1 MKTNFKLILS
11 VALVTLVLSNCTKSS
26 DPVKGKYQTGVLV
39 ANEGA
44 FGSSNGDVTYYNASP
59 SLLEQTIFKNIN
71 GSFPGDVLQSISID
85 GDNGYLVL
93 NGSNKIEIVD
103 DNTFKSTNTFSN
115 NLLIQPRYLQVINGK
130 AYISVWGAYDANFS
144 LTNSYVLVVDTK
156 TLQVV
161 TSIATD
167 PGVENLLYNGKYL
180 FASNFNFGGSSSVSV
195 IDPSTNKLVTNI
207 PLTAGPSGMVIDAN
221 NKLWVITSG
230 SSTNFV
236 GNNDGKLYR
245 INPSSFAIEQT
256 IELNANPLTDLGISP
271 DKKNLYYAV
280 GSLVF
285 KTDISASIAPSAPWS
300 STSITTLYSLGVD
313 PKTGEVYLGDALNYS
328 SEGKVYVYNTD
339 GTLKTSFNAGIA
351 PGQFIFR

>member
-11 VALVTLVLSNCTKSS
+11 VALVILVLSNCTKSS

-44 FGSSNGDVTYYNASP
+44 FGSSNGDVTYYNGSA

-71 GSFPGDVLQSISID
+71 GSFPGDVLQSVSID
-85 GDNGYLVL
+85 SDNGYLVL

-103 DNTFKSTNTFSN
+103 DNTFKSKNTFSN

-130 AYISVWGAYDANFS
+130 AYISVWGPYDTNSS
-144 LTNSYVLVVDTK
+144 LTTSYVLVVDTK
-156 TLQVV
+156 TLEVV

-180 FASNFNFGGSSSVSV
+180 FAANYNFGSSSTISV

-207 PLTAGPSGMVIDAN
+207 ELTAGPSGMVIDAN

-230 SSTNFV
+230 TSTNFV

-271 DKKNLYYAV
+271 DKKNLYYAI
-280 GSLVF
+280 GSSVY
-285 KTDISASIAPSAPWS
+285 KIDIAAASAPGTAWS
-300 STSITTLYSLGVD
+300 STSLTTLYSLGVD

-339 GTLKTSFNAGIA
+339 GTLKTSFNVGIA